1 MSRIVTFRQALN
13 EALVNEMERDPKVI
27 LLGEDIAG
35 GAGVEHLDGDEAE
48 GGC

>member
-13 EALVNEMERDPKVI
+13 EALVNEMERDSKVI

-35 GAGVEHLDGDEAE
+35 GAAVEHIDGDESE
-48 GGC
+48 